1 MSNAMQEFE
10 RKKQELLSY
19 MEQGKIFFQKLE
31 LKEQLKQFDS
41 LENKL
46 QNSTFKVLV
55 MGEFKNGKSTFIN
68 ALLEKKVLPSA
79 MKPCTAIVTEVCFGE
94 VPQAKLFFR
103 DDIDIALLPDWLP
116 DNVQAHIQKNKGG
129 KTPAIF
135 IDYDKLNDYVTIPK
149 EEAGSSEKAAAASSA
164 LPYSKAVIE
173 YPLEICGEGVEII
186 DSPGLNEDA
195 RRTQETKGYLNE
207 ADAVIFVLNCKKM
220 CSETEMKQLEELSN
234 LYQYRSIFFICNYF
248 DLIELEEYDSL
259 DEKEESISDII
270 SIGEGKLLE
279 YTDIGKR
286 GLHFV
291 SSRLAL
297 RGKEKAD
304 LDAWENSHFEKM
316 EEELKR
322 FLGEDQGR
330 LKLEQ
335 PLGRLYNL
343 FEGKIFQVIEE
354 QLQNLEKDAETI
366 QQKYDALMSDAEE
379 LEEEK
384 NLLIENM
391 NAHVERCQESLLNCS
406 QKFVFDIS
414 EKIPAWVNNIEPSA
428 SLGLLA
434 TKGKVDTV
442 VKELVNE
449 VSEVLKAE
457 QQKWQKNTLEPEC
470 KQILENFNKSLQEKI
485 QRFKKKLVHTK
496 NTFNDL
502 KDMEFSNE
510 TMFFSASL
518 NLEGD
523 GMGDLLKTALL
534 GAVVGVGLAL
544 VGLTSPWLLI
554 PAILGAGGI
563 TKLLSNSAKMD
574 KIKEEVGK
582 NLAEQFK
589 QKTLS
594 DLRQAP
600 DEFKQ
605 RLLAQVETIAEEFQ
619 NALVNLKEDAER
631 TLENSRLKGEE
642 KENKRLELEGL
653 QQEQEDFLR
662 DLEIFAEREGLKI
675 QKNMVN

>member
-1 MSNAMQEFE
+1 
-10 RKKQELLSY
+10 
-19 MEQGKIFFQKLE
+19 
-31 LKEQLKQFDS
+31 
-41 LENKL
+41 
-46 QNSTFKVLV
+46 
-55 MGEFKNGKSTFIN
+55 
-68 ALLEKKVLPSA
+68 
-79 MKPCTAIVTEVCFGE
+79 
-94 VPQAKLFFR
+94 
-103 DDIDIALLPDWLP
+103 
-116 DNVQAHIQKNKGG
+116 
-129 KTPAIF
+129 
-135 IDYDKLNDYVTIPK
+135 
-149 EEAGSSEKAAAASSA
+149 
-164 LPYSKAVIE
+164 
-173 YPLEICGEGVEII
+173 
-186 DSPGLNEDA
+186 
-195 RRTQETKGYLNE
+195 
-207 ADAVIFVLNCKKM
+207 
-220 CSETEMKQLEELSN
+220 
-234 LYQYRSIFFICNYF
+234 
-248 DLIELEEYDSL
+248 
-259 DEKEESISDII
+259 
-270 SIGEGKLLE
+270 
-279 YTDIGKR
+279 
-286 GLHFV
+286 
-291 SSRLAL
+291 
-297 RGKEKAD
+297 
-304 LDAWENSHFEKM
+304 
-316 EEELKR
+316 
-322 FLGEDQGR
+322 
-330 LKLEQ
+330 
-335 PLGRLYNL
+335 
-343 FEGKIFQVIEE
+343 
-354 QLQNLEKDAETI
+354 
-366 QQKYDALMSDAEE
+366 MSDAEE

-523 GMGDLLKTALL
+523 GMGDLLKTALP